1 MVGSEQPGEVAG
13 GGEAL
18 LGEKSQDGHG
28 ALAETCHEVVKL
40 ALGDTNHGSPPFTVW
55 LVTGPASGS
64 LAAGRCRCGRVAASL
79 KG

>member
-18 LGEKSQDGHG
+18 LGEESQDGHG

-40 ALGDTNHGSPPFTVW
+40 VLGDTNHGSPPFTMWLARSPAPKPLAGAGAGVW
-55 LVTGPASGS
+55 LP
-64 LAAGRCRCGRVAASL
+64 R
-79 KG
+79 

>member
-13 GGEAL
+13 GSEAL
-18 LGEKSQDGHG
+18 LGEESQDGHG

-40 ALGDTNHGSPPFTVW
+40 VLGDTNHGSPPFTVVSKRPG
-55 LVTGPASGS
+55 LEF
-64 LAAGRCRCGRVAASL
+64 AGRCGCVAASL

>member
-18 LGEKSQDGHG
+18 LGEESQDGHG

-40 ALGDTNHGSPPFTVW
+40 VLGDTNHGSPPFTVW
-55 LVTGPASGS
+55 LVRGPALGL
-64 LAAGRCRCGRVAASL
+64 LAGAGAGVWLPR
-79 KG
+79 

>member
-18 LGEKSQDGHG
+18 LGEESQDGHG

-40 ALGDTNHGSPPFTVW
+40 ALGDTNHGESSFHGVVSEKP
-55 LVTGPASGS
+55 GS
-64 LAAGRCRCGRVAASL
+64 RAAGRCRRGCVAASV
-79 KG
+79 KR